1 MRYTNKWS
9 SALNMVDT
17 FFMFMLDAA
26 VQKAWLP
33 YKKLSNY
40 YDKPLDLLGF
50 RQEIVNI
57 YRLRYLTHR
66 DYIITPKDGL
76 TRNVYLLRLVLIE

>member
-1 MRYTNKWS
+1 MRYTNKYS
-9 SALNMVDT
+9 SELNMVDT

-40 YDKPLDLLGF
+40 YDKPLDLLEF
-50 RQEIVNI
+50 RREIVNI
-57 YRLRYLTHR
+57 YRLRYLTHH
-66 DYIITPKDGL
+66 DYISTPKDGL
-76 TRNVYLLRLVLIE
+76 MRNVYLLRFVLIE